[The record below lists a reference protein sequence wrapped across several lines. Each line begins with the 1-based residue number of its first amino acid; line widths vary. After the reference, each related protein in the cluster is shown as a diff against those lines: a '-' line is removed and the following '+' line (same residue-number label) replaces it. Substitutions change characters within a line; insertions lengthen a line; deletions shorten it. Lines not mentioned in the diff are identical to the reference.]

1 MEQIVRVKESF
12 PNGTAQVI
20 IIRESACSGDC
31 HKCSGCGAAQET
43 LLIEAQNPIG
53 AGRGDL
59 VTVSSES
66 GPVLKAAVV
75 LYMMPLVLFFLG
87 YALGAAL
94 RISSALMAC
103 LGFVL
108 GIVLVVVY
116 DRRFS
121 KKVNTVYTITGYAG
135 EALLKSRK
143 KGDNQLG

>member
-1 MEQIVRVKESF
+1 MEQLVRVKEVY
-12 PNGTAQVI
+12 PDGTAQVI
-20 IIRESACSGDC
+20 HIRESACSGDC
-31 HKCSGCGAAQET
+31 HKCSGCGAAK
-43 LLIEAQNPIG
+43 EAVLFTADNPIG
-53 AGRGDL
+53 ARRGDL
-59 VTVSSES
+59 VKVES
-66 GPVLKAAVV
+66 ATGPVLKAAVV

-94 RISSALMAC
+94 EISGALMAC